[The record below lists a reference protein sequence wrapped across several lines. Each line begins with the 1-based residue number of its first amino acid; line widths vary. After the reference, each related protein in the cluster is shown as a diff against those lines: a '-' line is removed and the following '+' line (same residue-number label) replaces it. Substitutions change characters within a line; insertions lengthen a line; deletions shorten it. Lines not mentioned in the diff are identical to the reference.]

1 MHRHGRL
8 LLLVAFVLGLSVVQA
23 SAQSPPRAVVE
34 PTMRDL
40 GVVGLGTEQT
50 ADYTIRND
58 GGAPLTIEAHSVP
71 KPLTVTVVDSPIAP
85 GKTGRVRVSVDTF
98 RAGVATT
105 WAVSFATSDPAQP
118 FLEVQLKADV
128 RQFLAVLPQSA
139 RFTFVQYGQEGGTS
153 HVLSAADDAAM
164 QVLGVDS
171 PFPYIKAAWRELKAA
186 ERDAESPGTKQWR
199 IDLTITGDAPVGP
212 IGGYV
217 IVRTTH
223 PSQPR
228 AFLSVTGFV
237 RPLFAVTPPT
247 ARFAPDAPTPG
258 EPHQLSLHVKNFG
271 ADALE
276 LTGASSDV
284 AGLEAKIVSVEAGH
298 VWRVELRLPAGQPAG
313 MSQAGT
319 LRLKTTHPI
328 VREIVVPVVR
338 RSG

>member
-1 MHRHGRL
+1 MTRQGRVL
-8 LLLVAFVLGLSVVQA
+8 PLVALLVGLVA
-23 SAQSPPRAVVE
+23 ATAAAQTPPRAVVE
-34 PTMRDL
+34 PATRDL

-50 ADYTIRND
+50 AEYTIRND

-71 KPLTVTVVDSPIAP
+71 KPLSVALVDSPIAP
-85 GKTGRVRVSVDTF
+85 GKSGRVRLSIDTF

-105 WAVSFATSDPAQP
+105 WTVSFATSDPARP

-171 PFPYIKAAWRELKAA
+171 PFPYIKAAWRELAA
-186 ERDAESPGTKQWR
+186 SERDAESPGTKQWR
-199 IDLTITGDAPVGP
+199 IDLTISGDAPVGP

-223 PSQPR
+223 KSQPR

-258 EPHQLSLHVKNFG
+258 EPHRLSLHVKNFG

-284 AGLEAKIVSVEAGH
+284 PGLEATIVPVEAGH
-298 VWRVELRLPAGQPAG
+298 VWRVELRLPAGKPAG
-313 MSQAGT
+313 MSLAGT
-319 LRLKTTHPI
+319 LKLKTTHPI
-328 VREIVVPVVR
+328 VREIAVPIVR
-338 RSG
+338 GPG